1 MRLRSEPPHAMLGA
15 GEESEMRW
23 MFLAAAIAAG
33 GCQTTAP
40 RDPGPAPK
48 DAKGVVREHIRT
60 TFNDPY
66 SLRDVEIGDAEPSQI
81 AGGWLV
87 CFRANGKNRM
97 GAYIGLSTIV
107 YQIKNDKVIDSEQ
120 GDGAERFCA
129 LRRMAPWKVD
139 L

>member
-1 MRLRSEPPHAMLGA
+1 
-15 GEESEMRW
+15 MRW
-23 MFLAAAIAAG
+23 TVLAVAIAMG

-48 DAKGVVREHIRT
+48 DTKSVVREHVRT

-66 SLRDVEIGDAEPSQI
+66 SLRDTEIGEAEANQI

-97 GAYIGLSTIV
+97 GAYIGLTTIV
-107 YQIKNDKVIDSEQ
+107 FQIRNDKVVDSEQ

-129 LRRMAPWKVD
+129 SRKMTSWKLAV
-139 L
+139 